1 MNISD
6 IIRVPF
12 GYLLDWLYQFTT
24 NYGLALILF
33 SLIVKIVLLP
43 LNAKSKKSMLKMS
56 RIAPLQKALEAKYG
70 DDKAKY
76 QQELMALYK
85 EEGVSTTGG
94 CLWAFIPLLILWPLY
109 YVIREPITYMLHFSA
124 EQAAQIVEIVGQHV
138 SLGASEYFH
147 QLIAASHLGEFAQ
160 EIADKL
166 GVAVSSI
173 QSIDF
178 SFLGIDLSAIP
189 NWKFWSLSGWS
200 QIGAF
205 LLPIVSGGSN
215 ILAMW
220 VGQKLNNTV
229 ATNEKG
235 EQDKDAAKMAQSMN
249 TMLFV
254 MPLISVWIGFTM
266 PAAVTVYWIAQ
277 SIFGLIFDSLLTVHC
292 RKAYA
297 AEDEIRREKARIKA
311 AEEAEKERIRAERRA
326 ANPDG
331 ITENTSK
338 KKQERKER
346 EEREAA
352 QREFAAKKAGIDL
365 EAEKAAWSEK
375 CPSGIPER
383 PYCRGRAYKPDRY
396 RKGGAQA
403 EDAAE

>member
-33 SLIVKIVLLP
+33 SLIVKLVLLP
-43 LNAKSKKSMLKMS
+43 MNAKGRKSMLKMS

-94 CLWAFIPLLILWPLY
+94 CLWSFIPLLILWPLY

-124 EQAAQIVEIVGQHV
+124 EQASQIVEIIGQHV
-138 SLGASEYFH
+138 ALGSSTFFH
-147 QLIAASHLGEFAQ
+147 QLIAASHLSEFAS
-160 EIADKL
+160 EIAA
-166 GVAVSSI
+166 AVEGIDVSRLVSL
-173 QSIDF
+173 DF

-189 NWKFWSLSGWS
+189 NWKFWTLTDWS
-200 QIGAF
+200 SIGGF
-205 LLPIVSGGSN
+205 LLPLLSGGFN
-215 ILAMW
+215 ILSMW
-220 VGQKLNNTV
+220 VSQKLNNTV
-229 ATNEKG
+229 ATDDKG
-235 EQDKDAAKMAQSMN
+235 EQDKDAAKMSQSMN
-249 TMLFV
+249 TMLYV

-277 SIFGLIFDSLLTVHC
+277 SIFSLIFDSYLTVHY
-292 RKAYA
+292 RKIYA
-297 AEDEIRREKARIKA
+297 AEDAIRREKAAKLA
-311 AEEAEKERIRAERRA
+311 AEEAERERIRAERRA

-365 EAEKAAWSEK
+365 SAQQAEDRAK

-383 PYCRGRAYKPDRY
+383 PYCRGRAYDPDRY
-396 RKGGAQA
+396 KGGKP
-403 EDAAE
+403 DSTAAD